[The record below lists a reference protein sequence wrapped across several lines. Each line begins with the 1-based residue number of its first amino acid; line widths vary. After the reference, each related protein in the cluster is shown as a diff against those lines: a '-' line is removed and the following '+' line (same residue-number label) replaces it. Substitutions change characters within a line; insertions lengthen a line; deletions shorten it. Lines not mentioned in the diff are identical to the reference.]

1 MTDQHPLTD
10 EMLEAIHKDYQE
22 AINECDT
29 LICLKIEFDK
39 ALRAAYDLAWK
50 NAKDQDEVYIR
61 QSYNQGY
68 NDAKKEINCVL
79 SQTRE
84 LEEL

>member
-39 ALRAAYDLAWK
+39 ALRAAYDLSTKRCVDWL
-50 NAKDQDEVYIR
+50 Y
-61 QSYNQGY
+61 GY
-68 NDAKKEINCVL
+68 PDAGMFPPAPEWLGEEMEKELLAQQEDN
-79 SQTRE
+79 
-84 LEEL
+84 